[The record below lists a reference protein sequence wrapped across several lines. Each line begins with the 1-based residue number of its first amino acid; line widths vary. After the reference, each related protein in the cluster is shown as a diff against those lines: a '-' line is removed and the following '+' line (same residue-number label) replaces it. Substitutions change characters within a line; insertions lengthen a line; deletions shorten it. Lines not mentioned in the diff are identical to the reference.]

1 MPYAWITYL
10 QARQALA
17 ARLADPGM
25 IFWGD
30 QEIGIYIIEALRTWN
45 ALTEFWNADFA
56 FTATSAGVWYDFSK
70 LTGSPRLRTVK
81 DTDLYT
87 SMEYSLLEQPSGG
100 VWTGTTQFNIGDLS
114 GALQRRRD
122 EVIQESGCNIQ
133 QLPFLPST
141 PNTRRT
147 IFNDSTLEPR
157 RTRFIPD
164 STLGSP
170 VTLSREDTLAFDAFE
185 SKHLQEQRLPKAWS
199 VITGPPLAMDVDT
212 APNVP
217 GVYDVLSLQSGL
229 PFAPPA
235 STLLGVPDDW
245 SWLPKWGALSDL
257 LGRESE
263 ATDRPRAEYCLK
275 RYNDGIKVM
284 KQSNWLISATI
295 NGVPVDVPSVR
306 EQDGWSP
313 EWENNALAWPS
324 LVQAGMDFAGVCP
337 IPTALAGITV
347 IVVGN
352 APIPI
357 LDTDPVQVSRDVMD
371 VILDYAQVLA
381 SFKLGGAEFASTMDL
396 EKNFFNFALATN
408 KRLMKTG
415 IFSDTARGEGKRQDQ
430 NQPR

>member
-1 MPYAWITYL
+1 MPYAWITY
-10 QARQALA
+10 QQVRQALA

-25 IFWGD
+25 IFWQD
-30 QEIGIYIIEALRTWN
+30 AELGIYITEALRTWN
-45 ALTEFWNADFA
+45 ALTEFWNADYV
-56 FTATSAGVWYDFSK
+56 FTATSSSVWYNFSQ
-70 LTGSPRLRTVK
+70 LAGSPRLRTVQ

-87 SMEYSLLEQPSGG
+87 SMEYSLLEPPSGG
-100 VWTGTTQFNIGDLS
+100 TWTGTSQFNIGDLS

-122 EVIQESGCNIQ
+122 EMIQVSGCNIQ
-133 QLPFLPST
+133 QLLPLRAT

-157 RTRFIPD
+157 RARFVPD
-164 STLGSP
+164 SGSA

-185 SKHLQEQRLPKAWS
+185 SQHLQQTQFPAAWS
-199 VITGPPLAMDVDT
+199 VITGPPLSMDVDT

-217 GVYDVLSLQSGL
+217 GSYDVLSLQCGL

-235 STLLGVPDDW
+235 GTLMGVPDDW
-245 SWLPKWGALSDL
+245 TWVARFGALSDL

-263 ATDRPRAEYCLK
+263 ATDRQRADYCLK
-275 RYNDGIKVM
+275 RYQDGLKIM
-284 KQSNWLISATI
+284 QQSNWLISATI

-306 EQDGWSP
+306 EMDGWQP
-313 EWENNALAWPS
+313 EWQNNALAWPS
-324 LVQAGMDFAGVCP
+324 LVQAGMDFAGVSP
-337 IPTALAGITV
+337 VPATIAGVSV

-357 LDTDPVQVSRDVMD
+357 LDNDPVQVSRDVLD

-381 SFKLGGAEFASTMDL
+381 SFKLGGAEFTSTMDL

-415 IFSDTARGEGKRQDQ
+415 IFSDTARREGKRQDE